1 MSGRSTRGRAP
12 QSAGTLPV
20 TLADVRAA
28 AATIAGAVEKTPL
41 AHSRTLS
48 EICGCTVFLKF
59 ENLQYTA
66 SFKERG
72 ALNKLA
78 RLSPAQ
84 RRAGVIA
91 CSAGNHA
98 QGVAYHAQRLGV
110 PAVIVM
116 PEGTPFTKI
125 SQTRRFGAEVVVKGA
140 DLSEAQDHASAL
152 QRERGLVFV
161 HPYDDAEIIAGQGT
175 IALEMLEGGENLD
188 ALVVPVGG
196 GGLVSGIAVAAK
208 ALKPGIAIFGVEAKL
223 YPAMSQVLRGEEPR
237 AGGVTIA
244 EGIAVKRPGEI
255 TRRIVDALVED
266 ILLVGED
273 ALEQAVLLMLE
284 IEKSVS
290 EGAGAAGLAA
300 VVANRERF
308 AGRRVGIVI
317 SGGNIDARLLSAIL
331 MRGLVRSGRL
341 VRIRVDISDQ
351 PGLLGR
357 VANLIGGAGGNIVE
371 VYHQRL
377 FHDVPLKMA
386 ELDVVIETRD
396 ARHVDEIL
404 AALRAAGLPAN
415 LLSSVTGEE
424 IR

>member
-1 MSGRSTRGRAP
+1 MSTRTPQDRAL
-12 QSAGTLPV
+12 SV
-20 TLADVRAA
+20 TLADIRNA
-28 AATIAGAVEKTPL
+28 AATIAGAVERTPMTL
-41 AHSRTLS
+41 SRTLS
-48 EICGCTVFLKF
+48 DICGCTIVLKF

-98 QGVAYHAQRLGV
+98 QGVAYHAQRLGI

-125 SQTRRFGAEVVVKGA
+125 SQTRKFGAEVVVHGN
-140 DLSEAQDHASAL
+140 DLSESQDHAGKL
-152 QRERGLVFV
+152 QRERDLLFV
-161 HPYDDAEIIAGQGT
+161 HPYDDPDIVAGQGT
-175 IALEMLEGGENLD
+175 IALEMLEGGEKLD

-196 GGLVSGIAVAAK
+196 GGLISGIAVAAK
-208 ALKPGIAIFGVEAKL
+208 ALRPDIALYGVEAAL

-255 TRRIVDALVED
+255 TRKIVKALVED
-266 ILLVGED
+266 VLLVSED
-273 ALEQAVLLMLE
+273 ALKQAVLLMLE
-284 IEKSVS
+284 IEKSVT

-308 AGRRVGIVI
+308 KGKRVGIVI

-341 VRIRVDISDQ
+341 VRVRVDISDQ

-357 VANLIGGAGGNIVE
+357 VANLIGAAGGNIVE

-404 AALRAAGLPAN
+404 VALRAAGLPAN

>member
-1 MSGRSTRGRAP
+1 M
-12 QSAGTLPV
+12 TLPV
-20 TLADVRAA
+20 TVADVRAA
-28 AATIAGAVEKTPL
+28 AATIADAVERTPMT
-41 AHSRTLS
+41 HSRTLS
-48 EICGCTVFLKF
+48 EICGCTVLLKF

-78 RLSPAQ
+78 RLTPAQ
-84 RRAGVIA
+84 RTAGVIA

-98 QGVAYHAQRLGV
+98 QGVAYHAQRLGI

-116 PEGTPFTKI
+116 PNGTPFTKI
-125 SQTRRFGAEVVVKGA
+125 NQTRRFGADVVVHGA
-140 DLSEAQDHASAL
+140 DLSDAQDHADRL
-152 QRERGLVFV
+152 KRERGLVFV
-161 HPYDDAEIIAGQGT
+161 HPYDDPDIIAGQGT
-175 IALEMLEGGENLD
+175 IGLEMLVDDPKLD
-188 ALVVPVGG
+188 VLMVPVGG
-196 GGLVSGIAVAAK
+196 GGLISGIAVAAK
-208 ALKPGIAIFGVEAKL
+208 AVKPEIAVFGVEAAL
-223 YPAMSQVLRGEEPR
+223 YPAMSQVLQGGEPR
-237 AGGVTIA
+237 SGGVTIA
-244 EGIAVKRPGEI
+244 EGIAVKRPGEL
-255 TRRIVDALVED
+255 TRRFVKALVED
-266 ILLVGED
+266 ILLVDED
-273 ALEQAVLLMLE
+273 ALENAVLLMLE
-284 IEKSVS
+284 VEKSIA

-300 VVANRERF
+300 LMAHRPRF
-308 AGRRVGIVI
+308 AGKRVGVVI

-331 MRGLVRSGRL
+331 MRGLVKTGRL

-357 VANLIGGAGGNIVE
+357 VANIIGEAGGNIVE
-371 VYHQRL
+371 VYHQRV

-404 AALRAAGLPAN
+404 SALRGAGLPAN

>member
-1 MSGRSTRGRAP
+1 VTRGRA
-12 QSAGTLPV
+12 LPV
-20 TLADVRAA
+20 TLDDVRAA
-28 AATIAGAVEKTPL
+28 AARIAGAVERTPM

-48 EICGCTVFLKF
+48 QICGCTIFLKF

-72 ALNKLA
+72 ALNKLS
-78 RLSPAQ
+78 RLAPAQ
-84 RRAGVIA
+84 RAAGVIA

-98 QGVAYHAQRLGV
+98 QGVAYHAQRLGI

-116 PEGTPFTKI
+116 PKGTPFTKI
-125 SQTRRFGAEVVVKGA
+125 TQTRRFGAEVVVHGA
-140 DLSEAQDHASAL
+140 DLSDAQDHADQL
-152 QRERGLVFV
+152 CRERGLAFV
-161 HPYDDAEIIAGQGT
+161 HPYDDADIIAGQGT
-175 IALEMLEGGENLD
+175 IALEMLAAVPDLD

-208 ALKPGIAIFGVEAKL
+208 ALKPGIDIYGVEAAL
-223 YPAMSQVLRGEEPR
+223 YPAMSQVLRGEEPH

-255 TRRIVDALVED
+255 TRGIIQVLVED
-266 ILLVGED
+266 VLLVDENV
-273 ALEQAVLLMLE
+273 LENAVLLLLE
-284 IEKSVS
+284 IEKSVA
-290 EGAGAAGLAA
+290 EGAGGAGLAA
-300 VVANRERF
+300 VIANKERF
-308 AGRRVGIVI
+308 AGKRVGIVI

-331 MRGLVRSGRL
+331 MRGLVRTGRL
-341 VRIRVDISDQ
+341 VRVRVDISDQ

-357 VANLIGGAGGNIVE
+357 VANLIGDAGGNIVE
-371 VYHQRL
+371 VYHQRV

>member
-1 MSGRSTRGRAP
+1 MSITA
-12 QSAGTLPV
+12 
-20 TLADVRAA
+20 ADVAA
-28 AATIAGAVEKTPL
+28 ARERIAGQIVATPCL
-41 AHSRTLS
+41 RSQTLS
-48 EICGCTVFLKF
+48 DITGAELWLKF

-78 RLSPAQ
+78 RLSPRQ
-84 RRAGVIA
+84 RRAGVVA

-98 QGVAYHAQRLGV
+98 QGVAYHAQRLGI

-125 SQTRRFGAEVVVKGA
+125 SQTRRFGAEIVVKGA
-140 DLSEAQDHASAL
+140 DLSEAQDHAGTL
-152 QRERGLVFV
+152 QRERSLLFV

-175 IALEMLEGGENLD
+175 IALEMLEGGERLD

-196 GGLVSGIAVAAK
+196 GGLISGISVAAK
-208 ALKPGIAIFGVEAKL
+208 ALQPDITIVGVEAAL

-244 EGIAVKRPGEI
+244 EGIAVKRPGET
-255 TRRIVDALVED
+255 TRKIVDALVKD
-266 ILLVGED
+266 ILLVSED

-284 IEKSVS
+284 IEKSVT
-290 EGAGAAGLAA
+290 EGAGAAALAA

-308 AGRRVGIVI
+308 AGKRVGIVI

-357 VANLIGGAGGNIVE
+357 VANLIGAAGGNIVE

-396 ARHVDEIL
+396 VRHVDEIL
-404 AALRAAGLPAN
+404 AALRASGLPAN

>member
-1 MSGRSTRGRAP
+1 MTAP
-12 QSAGTLPV
+12 ARHDGALPV

-28 AATIAGAVEKTPL
+28 AATIAGAVERTPL

-48 EICGCTVFLKF
+48 EICGCKVFLKF

-78 RLSPAQ
+78 RLAPAQ

-98 QGVAYHAQRLGV
+98 QGIAYHAQRLGI

-140 DLSEAQDHASAL
+140 DLSEAQDHAGAL
-152 QRERGLVFV
+152 QRDRGLVFV
-161 HPYDDAEIIAGQGT
+161 HPYDDPEIIAGQGT
-175 IALEMLEGGENLD
+175 IALEMLEGGEALD

-196 GGLVSGIAVAAK
+196 GGLISGIAVAAK
-208 ALKPGIAIFGVEAKL
+208 ALRPAIAVYGVEAAL
-223 YPAMSQVLRGEEPR
+223 YPAMSQVLRGEDPR

-244 EGIAVKRPGEI
+244 EGIAVKRPGAI
-255 TRRIVDALVED
+255 TRKIVAALVED
-266 ILLVGED
+266 IVLVNEN

-284 IEKSVS
+284 IEKSVT

-300 VVANRERF
+300 VVANRALF
-308 AGRRVGIVI
+308 AGKRVGIVI

-357 VANLIGGAGGNIVE
+357 VANLIGEAGGNIVE

>member
-1 MSGRSTRGRAP
+1 MSARPSTP
-12 QSAGTLPV
+12 GTLPV

-28 AATIAGAVEKTPL
+28 AATIAGAVERTPL

-78 RLSPAQ
+78 HLAPAQ

-98 QGVAYHAQRLGV
+98 QGVAYHAQRLGI

-125 SQTRRFGAEVVVKGA
+125 IQTRRFGADVVVKGA
-140 DLSEAQDHASAL
+140 DLSEAQDHADAL

-161 HPYDDAEIIAGQGT
+161 HPYDDAAIVAGQGT
-175 IALEMLEGGENLD
+175 IALEMLEGGEKLD

-196 GGLVSGIAVAAK
+196 GGLISGIAVAAK
-208 ALKPGIAIFGVEAKL
+208 ALRPDIAIFGVEAAL

-244 EGIAVKRPGEI
+244 EGIAVKRPGEL
-255 TRRIVDALVED
+255 TRKIVAALVED
-266 ILLVGED
+266 IVVVGED

-284 IEKSVS
+284 IEKSVT
-290 EGAGAAGLAA
+290 EGAGAAALAA
-300 VVANRERF
+300 VVANRARF
-308 AGRRVGIVI
+308 AGKRVGIVI
-317 SGGNIDARLLSAIL
+317 SGGNIDARVLSAIL

-357 VANLIGGAGGNIVE
+357 VANLIGNAGGNIVE

-396 ARHVDEIL
+396 PRHVDEIL
-404 AALRAAGLPAN
+404 AVLRAAGLPAN

>member
-1 MSGRSTRGRAP
+1 MSARA
-12 QSAGTLPV
+12 LPV
-20 TLADVRAA
+20 TLADIRAA
-28 AATIAGAVEKTPL
+28 AETIKGAVERTPM

-48 EICGCTVFLKF
+48 EICGCHVLLKF

-78 RLSPAQ
+78 RLSPRQ
-84 RRAGVIA
+84 RGAGVIA

-98 QGVAYHAQRLGV
+98 QGVAYHAQRLGI

-125 SQTRRFGAEVVVKGA
+125 VQTRRFGAEVVVHGA
-140 DLSEAQDHASAL
+140 DLSEAQDHAGTL
-152 QRERGLVFV
+152 QRQRNLLFV
-161 HPYDDAEIIAGQGT
+161 HPYDDPEIIAGQGT
-175 IALEMLEGGENLD
+175 IALEMLEGGEELD

-196 GGLVSGIAVAAK
+196 GGLLSGIAVAAK
-208 ALKPGIAIFGVEAKL
+208 ALKPSIALYGVEAAL
-223 YPAMSQVLRGEEPR
+223 YPAMSQVLRGHEPR

-255 TRRIVDALVED
+255 TRGIVQALVED
-266 ILLVGED
+266 IILVGES

-284 IEKSVS
+284 IEKSVT
-290 EGAGAAGLAA
+290 EGAGAAALAA
-300 VVANRERF
+300 VVAQRERF
-308 AGRRVGIVI
+308 AGKRVGIVV
-317 SGGNIDARLLSAIL
+317 SGGNIDARVLSAIL

-357 VANLIGGAGGNIVE
+357 VANLIGAAGGNIVE

>member
-1 MSGRSTRGRAP
+1 MSARDKQDLA
-12 QSAGTLPV
+12 LPV
-20 TLADVRAA
+20 TLADIRAA
-28 AATIAGAVEKTPL
+28 AATIAGAVERTPMAL
-41 AHSRTLS
+41 SRTLS
-48 EICGCTVFLKF
+48 DICGCTIVLKF

-98 QGVAYHAQRLGV
+98 QGVAYHAQRLGI

-125 SQTRRFGAEVVVKGA
+125 SQTRKFGAEVVVKGA
-140 DLSEAQDHASAL
+140 DLSEAQDHAGKL
-152 QRERGLVFV
+152 QRERDLVFV
-161 HPYDDAEIIAGQGT
+161 HPYDDPDIIAGQGT
-175 IALEMLEGGENLD
+175 IALEMLEGETLD

-196 GGLVSGIAVAAK
+196 GGLISGIAVAAK
-208 ALKPGIAIFGVEAKL
+208 ALKPEIALYGVEAAL
-223 YPAMSQVLRGEEPR
+223 YPAMSQVLHGEEPR

-255 TRRIVDALVED
+255 TRKIVKALVED
-266 ILLVGED
+266 ILLVSED
-273 ALEQAVLLMLE
+273 ALEQGVLLMLE
-284 IEKSVS
+284 IEKSVT
-290 EGAGAAGLAA
+290 EGAGAAALAA

-308 AGRRVGIVI
+308 AGKRVGVVI
-317 SGGNIDARLLSAIL
+317 SGGNIDARVLSAIL

-357 VANLIGGAGGNIVE
+357 VANLIGAAGGNIVE

-404 AALRAAGLPAN
+404 VALRAAGLPAN

>member
-1 MSGRSTRGRAP
+1 MSARA
-12 QSAGTLPV
+12 LPV
-20 TLADVRAA
+20 TFADITSAA
-28 AATIAGAVEKTPL
+28 VTIAGAVERTPM

-48 EICGCTVFLKF
+48 EICGCTIVLKF

-84 RRAGVIA
+84 RKAGVIA

-98 QGVAYHAQRLGV
+98 QGVAYHAQRLGI

-125 SQTRRFGAEVVVKGA
+125 NQTRRFGAEVVVHGA
-140 DLSEAQDHASAL
+140 DLSEAQDRADAL
-152 QRERGLVFV
+152 RQERSLLFV

-175 IALEMLEGGENLD
+175 IALEMLDGGSELD

-196 GGLVSGIAVAAK
+196 GGLISGIAVAAK
-208 ALKPGIAIFGVEAKL
+208 ALKPDIVLYGVEAAL
-223 YPAMSQVLRGEEPR
+223 YPAMSQVLRGAEPR
-237 AGGVTIA
+237 SGGVTIA

-255 TRRIVDALVED
+255 TRKIVKELVED
-266 ILLVGED
+266 ILLVSED

-284 IEKSVS
+284 IEKSVT

-300 VVANRERF
+300 VIANRERF
-308 AGRRVGIVI
+308 KGKRVGIVI
-317 SGGNIDARLLSAIL
+317 SGGNVDARLLSAIL
-331 MRGLVRSGRL
+331 LRGLVRSGRL
-341 VRIRVDISDQ
+341 VRLRVDISDQ

-357 VANLIGGAGGNIVE
+357 VANLIGAAGGNIVE

-396 ARHVDEIL
+396 ARHIDEIL

>member
-1 MSGRSTRGRAP
+1 MSARA
-12 QSAGTLPV
+12 LPV
-20 TLADVRAA
+20 TFADITSAA
-28 AATIAGAVEKTPL
+28 VTIAGAVERTPM

-48 EICGCTVFLKF
+48 EICGCTIVLKF

-84 RRAGVIA
+84 RKAGVIA

-98 QGVAYHAQRLGV
+98 QGVAYHAQRLGI

-125 SQTRRFGAEVVVKGA
+125 NQTRRFGAEVVVHGL
-140 DLSEAQDHASAL
+140 DLSEAQDRADAL
-152 QRERGLVFV
+152 RQERSLLFV

-175 IALEMLEGGENLD
+175 IALEMLDGGSELD

-196 GGLVSGIAVAAK
+196 GGLISGIAVAAK
-208 ALKPGIAIFGVEAKL
+208 ALKPDIVLYGVEAAL
-223 YPAMSQVLRGEEPR
+223 YPAMSQVLRGAEPR

-255 TRRIVDALVED
+255 TRKIVKDLVED
-266 ILLVGED
+266 ILLVSED

-284 IEKSVS
+284 IEKSVT

-300 VVANRERF
+300 VIANRERF
-308 AGRRVGIVI
+308 KGKRVGIVI
-317 SGGNIDARLLSAIL
+317 SGGNVDARLLSAIL
-331 MRGLVRSGRL
+331 LRGLVRSGRL
-341 VRIRVDISDQ
+341 VRLRVDISDQ

-357 VANLIGGAGGNIVE
+357 VANLIGAAGGNIVE

-396 ARHVDEIL
+396 ARHIDEIL

>member
-1 MSGRSTRGRAP
+1 MSLRSTNDP
-12 QSAGTLPV
+12 HTGTLPV

-28 AATIAGAVEKTPL
+28 AATIAGAVERTPL

-48 EICGCTVFLKF
+48 EICGCAVFLKF

-98 QGVAYHAQRLGV
+98 QGVAYHAQRLGI

-125 SQTRRFGAEVVVKGA
+125 SQTRRFGAEVVVEGA
-140 DLSEAQDHASAL
+140 DLSEAQDRAGAL

-175 IALEMLEGGENLD
+175 IALEMLEGGVSLD

-196 GGLVSGIAVAAK
+196 GGLISGIAVAAK
-208 ALKPGIAIFGVEAKL
+208 ALQPGIAIFGVEAKL

-255 TRRIVDALVED
+255 TRKIVDALVED
-266 ILLVGED
+266 VLLVGED

-284 IEKSVS
+284 IEKSVT

-300 VVANRERF
+300 VVANRARF
-308 AGRRVGIVI
+308 AGKRVGIVI

-357 VANLIGGAGGNIVE
+357 VANLIGAAGGNIVE

-396 ARHVDEIL
+396 VRHVDEIL

>member
-1 MSGRSTRGRAP
+1 MTAP
-12 QSAGTLPV
+12 ALPV
-20 TLADVRAA
+20 TIADVRAA
-28 AATIAGAVEKTPL
+28 ADAIAGAVERTPM

-48 EICGCTVFLKF
+48 EICGCAIFLKF

-78 RLSPAQ
+78 RLSPQQ
-84 RRAGVIA
+84 RKSGVIA

-98 QGVAYHAQRLGV
+98 QGVAYHAQRLGI

-116 PEGTPFTKI
+116 PNGTPFMKI
-125 SQTRRFGAEVVVKGA
+125 TQTRRFGAEVVVHGA
-140 DLSEAQDHASAL
+140 DLSDAQDHADVL
-152 QRERGLVFV
+152 RRERGLVFV
-161 HPYDDAEIIAGQGT
+161 HPYDDLDIIAGQGT
-175 IALEMLEGGENLD
+175 IGLEMLAAEPSLD
-188 ALVVPVGG
+188 TLVVPVGG
-196 GGLVSGIAVAAK
+196 GGLISGIAVAAK
-208 ALKPGIAIFGVEAKL
+208 ALKPSIAIIGVEAKL

-237 AGGVTIA
+237 SGGVTIA

-255 TRRIVDALVED
+255 TRRIVRALVED

-273 ALEQAVLLMLE
+273 ALENAVLLMLE
-284 IEKSVS
+284 IEKSVA
-290 EGAGAAGLAA
+290 EGAGGAALAA
-300 VVANRERF
+300 VIANKERF
-308 AGRRVGIVI
+308 AGKRVGVVI

-331 MRGLVRSGRL
+331 MRGLVRTGRL
-341 VRIRVDISDQ
+341 VRVRVDISDQ

-357 VANLIGGAGGNIVE
+357 VANLIGEAGGNIVE

-404 AALRAAGLPAN
+404 ATLRAAGLPAN

>member
-1 MSGRSTRGRAP
+1 MTAP
-12 QSAGTLPV
+12 ALPV
-20 TLADVRAA
+20 TIADVRAA
-28 AATIAGAVEKTPL
+28 ADAIAGAVERTPM

-48 EICGCTVFLKF
+48 QICGCTIFLKF

-78 RLSPAQ
+78 RLSPQQ
-84 RRAGVIA
+84 RKSGVIA

-98 QGVAYHAQRLGV
+98 QGVAYHAQRLGI

-116 PEGTPFTKI
+116 PNGTPFMKI
-125 SQTRRFGAEVVVKGA
+125 TQTRRFGAEVVVHGA
-140 DLSEAQDHASAL
+140 DLSDAQDHADVL
-152 QRERGLVFV
+152 RRERGLVFV
-161 HPYDDAEIIAGQGT
+161 HPYDDPDIIAGQGT
-175 IALEMLEGGENLD
+175 IGLEMLAAEPSLD
-188 ALVVPVGG
+188 TLVVPVGG
-196 GGLVSGIAVAAK
+196 GGLISGIAVAAK
-208 ALKPGIAIFGVEAKL
+208 ALKPSIAIIGVEAKL

-237 AGGVTIA
+237 SGGVTIA

-255 TRRIVDALVED
+255 TRRIVRALVED

-273 ALEQAVLLMLE
+273 ALENAVLLMLE
-284 IEKSVS
+284 IEKSVA
-290 EGAGAAGLAA
+290 EGAGGAALAA
-300 VVANRERF
+300 VIANKERF
-308 AGRRVGIVI
+308 AGKRVGVVI

-331 MRGLVRSGRL
+331 MRGLVRTGRL
-341 VRIRVDISDQ
+341 VRVRVDISDQ

-357 VANLIGGAGGNIVE
+357 VANLIGEAGGNIVE

-404 AALRAAGLPAN
+404 ATLRAAGLPAN

>member
-1 MSGRSTRGRAP
+1 MSARA
-12 QSAGTLPV
+12 LPV
-20 TLADVRAA
+20 TFADITSA
-28 AATIAGAVEKTPL
+28 AATIAGAVERTPM

-48 EICGCTVFLKF
+48 EICGCTIVLKF

-84 RRAGVIA
+84 RKAGVIA

-98 QGVAYHAQRLGV
+98 QGVAYHAQRLGI

-125 SQTRRFGAEVVVKGA
+125 NQTRRFGAEVVVHGA
-140 DLSEAQDHASAL
+140 DLSEAQDRADAL
-152 QRERGLVFV
+152 RRERSLLFV
-161 HPYDDAEIIAGQGT
+161 HPYDDADIIAGQGT
-175 IALEMLEGGENLD
+175 IALEMLDGGSELD

-196 GGLVSGIAVAAK
+196 GGLISGIAVAAK
-208 ALKPGIAIFGVEAKL
+208 ALKPDIVLYGVEAAL
-223 YPAMSQVLRGEEPR
+223 YPAMSQVLRGAEPR

-255 TRRIVDALVED
+255 TREIVKELVED
-266 ILLVGED
+266 ILLVSED

-284 IEKSVS
+284 IEKSVT

-300 VVANRERF
+300 VIANRERF
-308 AGRRVGIVI
+308 KGKRVGIVI
-317 SGGNIDARLLSAIL
+317 SGGNVDARLLSAIL
-331 MRGLVRSGRL
+331 LRGLVRSGRL
-341 VRIRVDISDQ
+341 VRLRVDISDQ

-357 VANLIGGAGGNIVE
+357 VANLIGAAGGNIVE

-396 ARHVDEIL
+396 ARHIDEIL

>member
-1 MSGRSTRGRAP
+1 MSARPSTP
-12 QSAGTLPV
+12 GTLPV

-28 AATIAGAVEKTPL
+28 AATIAGAVERTPL

-78 RLSPAQ
+78 HLAPAQ

-98 QGVAYHAQRLGV
+98 QGVAYHAQRLGI

-125 SQTRRFGAEVVVKGA
+125 IQTRRFGADVVVKGA
-140 DLSEAQDHASAL
+140 DLSEAQDHAGAL

-161 HPYDDAEIIAGQGT
+161 HPYDDAAIVAGQGT
-175 IALEMLEGGENLD
+175 IALEMLEGGEKLD

-196 GGLVSGIAVAAK
+196 GGLISGIAVAAK
-208 ALKPGIAIFGVEAKL
+208 ALRPDIAIFGVEAAL

-244 EGIAVKRPGEI
+244 EGIAVKRPGEL
-255 TRRIVDALVED
+255 TRKIVAALVED
-266 ILLVGED
+266 IVVVGED

-284 IEKSVS
+284 IEKSVT
-290 EGAGAAGLAA
+290 EGAGAAALAA
-300 VVANRERF
+300 VVANRARF
-308 AGRRVGIVI
+308 AGKRVGIVI
-317 SGGNIDARLLSAIL
+317 SGGNIDARVLSAIL

-357 VANLIGGAGGNIVE
+357 VANLIGNAGGNIVE

-396 ARHVDEIL
+396 PRHVDEIL
-404 AALRAAGLPAN
+404 AVLRAAGLPAN

>member
-1 MSGRSTRGRAP
+1 MTRAR
-12 QSAGTLPV
+12 TLPV
-20 TLADVRAA
+20 TEADVRAA
-28 AATIAGAVEKTPL
+28 AAAIAGAVERTPM
-41 AHSRTLS
+41 AQSRTLS
-48 EICGCTVFLKF
+48 EICGCAVFLKF
-59 ENLQYTA
+59 ENQQYTA

-72 ALNKLA
+72 ALNKLL
-78 RLSPAQ
+78 RLSAEQ

-98 QGVAYHAQRLGV
+98 QGVAYHAQRLGI

-116 PEGTPFTKI
+116 PQGTPFTKVT
-125 SQTRRFGAEVVVKGA
+125 QTRRFGAEVVVRGD
-140 DLSEAQDHASAL
+140 DLSDAQDHADAL
-152 QRERGLVFV
+152 RSERGLVFI
-161 HPYDDAEIIAGQGT
+161 HPYDDPHVIAGQGT
-175 IALEMLEGGENLD
+175 IALEMLEAGAALD

-196 GGLVSGIAVAAK
+196 GGLISGIAVAAK
-208 ALKPGIAIFGVEAKL
+208 SIAPGIAVYGVEAAL

-237 AGGVTIA
+237 AGGVTVA

-255 TRRIVDALVED
+255 TRRIVEALVED
-266 ILLVGED
+266 MLLVGED
-273 ALEQAVLLMLE
+273 ALENAVLLMLE
-284 IEKSVS
+284 IEKSVA

-300 VVANRERF
+300 VIANKPLF

-331 MRGLVRSGRL
+331 MRGLVRTGRL

-357 VANLIGGAGGNIVE
+357 VANLIGEAGGNIVE

-396 ARHVDEIL
+396 ARHVDDIL
-404 AALRAAGLPAN
+404 AVLRGAGLPAN
-415 LLSSVTGEE
+415 LLSNVTGEE

>member
-1 MSGRSTRGRAP
+1 MSARA
-12 QSAGTLPV
+12 LPV
-20 TLADVRAA
+20 TFADITSAA
-28 AATIAGAVEKTPL
+28 VTIAGAVERTPM

-48 EICGCTVFLKF
+48 EICGCTIVLKF

-84 RRAGVIA
+84 RKAGVIA

-98 QGVAYHAQRLGV
+98 QGVAYHAQRLGI

-125 SQTRRFGAEVVVKGA
+125 NQTRRFGAEVVVHGA
-140 DLSEAQDHASAL
+140 DLSEAQDRADAL
-152 QRERGLVFV
+152 RQERSLLFV

-175 IALEMLEGGENLD
+175 IALEMLDGGSELD

-196 GGLVSGIAVAAK
+196 GGLISGIAVAAK
-208 ALKPGIAIFGVEAKL
+208 ALKPDIVLYGVEAAL
-223 YPAMSQVLRGEEPR
+223 YPAMSQVLRGAEPR

-255 TRRIVDALVED
+255 TRKIVKDLVED
-266 ILLVGED
+266 ILLVSED

-284 IEKSVS
+284 IEKSVT

-300 VVANRERF
+300 VIANRERF
-308 AGRRVGIVI
+308 KGKRVGIVI
-317 SGGNIDARLLSAIL
+317 SGGNVDARLLSAIL
-331 MRGLVRSGRL
+331 LRGLVRSGRL
-341 VRIRVDISDQ
+341 VRLRVDISDQ

-357 VANLIGGAGGNIVE
+357 VANLIGAAGGNIVE

-396 ARHVDEIL
+396 ARHIDEIL

>member
-1 MSGRSTRGRAP
+1 V
-12 QSAGTLPV
+12 TLPV
-20 TLADVRAA
+20 GINDIRAA
-28 AATIAGAVEKTPL
+28 AQRIEGAVARTPL
-41 AHSRTLS
+41 LHSRTLS
-48 EICGCTVFLKF
+48 EICGTTVVLKF

-72 ALNKLA
+72 ALNKL
-78 RLSPAQ
+78 LQLDPAQ

-98 QGVAYHAQRLGV
+98 QGLAYHASRLGI

-116 PEGTPFTKI
+116 PKDTPFTKVT
-125 SQTRRFGAEVVVKGA
+125 QTQRHGAEVVLHGA
-140 DLSEAQDHASAL
+140 DLSEAQDRADRLCH
-152 QRERGLVFV
+152 ERGLAFV
-161 HPYDDAEIIAGQGT
+161 HPYDDAAIVAGQGS
-175 IALEMLEGGENLD
+175 IGIEMLSADPALD
-188 ALVVPVGG
+188 VIVVPVGG
-196 GGLVSGIAVAAK
+196 GGLISGIAIAAK
-208 ALKPGIAIFGVEAKL
+208 ALKPAIEIVGVEATL

-237 AGGVTIA
+237 AGGVTVA
-244 EGIAVKRPGEI
+244 EGIAVKRPGQL
-255 TRRIVDALVED
+255 TRRIVQALVRD
-266 ILLVGED
+266 ILLVDEN
-273 ALEQAVLLMLE
+273 ALENAVLLMLE
-284 IEKSVS
+284 IEKSVV

-300 VVANRERF
+300 LLAHRARF
-308 AGRRVGIVI
+308 AGKRVGVVI

-341 VRIRVDISDQ
+341 VRIRVDITDQ

-357 VANLIGGAGGNIVE
+357 VANLIGAAGGNIVE

-396 ARHVDEIL
+396 AQHVHEIL
-404 AALRAAGLPAN
+404 GALRAQGLPAN
-415 LLSSVTGEE
+415 LLSSMTGEE

>member
-1 MSGRSTRGRAP
+1 MSARA
-12 QSAGTLPV
+12 LPV
-20 TLADVRAA
+20 TLADIRAA
-28 AATIAGAVEKTPL
+28 AGTIAGAVERTPM
-41 AHSRTLS
+41 AESRTLS
-48 EICGCTVFLKF
+48 EICGCTIVLKF

-84 RRAGVIA
+84 RKAGVIA

-98 QGVAYHAQRLGV
+98 QGVAYHAQRLRI

-125 SQTRRFGAEVVVKGA
+125 SQTRKFGAEVVVRGA
-140 DLSEAQDHASAL
+140 DLSEAQDHAHTL
-152 QRERGLVFV
+152 QHERSLVFV
-161 HPYDDAEIIAGQGT
+161 HPYDDPDIIAGQGT
-175 IALEMLEGGENLD
+175 IALEMLESSDASTRALD
-188 ALVVPVGG
+188 TLVVPIGG
-196 GGLVSGIAVAAK
+196 GGLISGIAVAAK
-208 ALKPGIAIFGVEAKL
+208 AINPKIALYGVESAL

-237 AGGVTIA
+237 SGGVTIA

-255 TRRIVDALVED
+255 TRQIVKSLVED
-266 ILLVGED
+266 VLLVGES

-284 IEKSVS
+284 IEKSVT
-290 EGAGAAGLAA
+290 EGAGAAALAA
-300 VVANRERF
+300 VIANRERF
-308 AGRRVGIVI
+308 AGKRVGIVI
-317 SGGNIDARLLSAIL
+317 SGGNIDARVLSAIL

-351 PGLLGR
+351 PGLLGK
-357 VANLIGGAGGNIVE
+357 VANLIGAAGGNIVE

-404 AALRAAGLPAN
+404 VALRAAGLPAN

>member
-1 MSGRSTRGRAP
+1 MSARDKQDLA
-12 QSAGTLPV
+12 LPV
-20 TLADVRAA
+20 TLADIRAA
-28 AATIAGAVEKTPL
+28 AATIAGAVERTPMAL
-41 AHSRTLS
+41 SRTLS
-48 EICGCTVFLKF
+48 DICGCTIVLKF

-98 QGVAYHAQRLGV
+98 QGVAYHAQRLGI

-125 SQTRRFGAEVVVKGA
+125 SQTRKFGAEVVVKGA
-140 DLSEAQDHASAL
+140 DLSEAQDHAGKL
-152 QRERGLVFV
+152 QRERDLVFV
-161 HPYDDAEIIAGQGT
+161 HPYDDSDIIAGQGT
-175 IALEMLEGGENLD
+175 IALEMLESEALD

-196 GGLVSGIAVAAK
+196 GGLISGIAVAAK
-208 ALKPGIAIFGVEAKL
+208 ALRPGIALYGVEAAL

-255 TRRIVDALVED
+255 TRKIVKALVED
-266 ILLVGED
+266 ILLVSED
-273 ALEQAVLLMLE
+273 ALEQGVLLMLE
-284 IEKSVS
+284 IEKSVT
-290 EGAGAAGLAA
+290 EGAGAAALAA

-308 AGRRVGIVI
+308 AGKRVGVVI
-317 SGGNIDARLLSAIL
+317 SGGNIDARVLSAIL

-357 VANLIGGAGGNIVE
+357 VANLIGAAGGNIVE

-404 AALRAAGLPAN
+404 VALRAAGLPAN

>member
-1 MSGRSTRGRAP
+1 MSARA
-12 QSAGTLPV
+12 LPV
-20 TLADVRAA
+20 TFADITSAA
-28 AATIAGAVEKTPL
+28 VTIAGAVERTPM

-48 EICGCTVFLKF
+48 EICGCTIVLKF

-84 RRAGVIA
+84 RKAGVIA

-98 QGVAYHAQRLGV
+98 QGVAYHAQRLGI

-125 SQTRRFGAEVVVKGA
+125 NQTRRFGAEVVVHGA
-140 DLSEAQDHASAL
+140 DLSEAQDRADAL
-152 QRERGLVFV
+152 RQERSLLFV

-175 IALEMLEGGENLD
+175 IALEMLDGGSELD

-196 GGLVSGIAVAAK
+196 GGLISGIAVAAK
-208 ALKPGIAIFGVEAKL
+208 ALKPNIVLYGVEAAL
-223 YPAMSQVLRGEEPR
+223 YPAMSQVLRGAEPR
-237 AGGVTIA
+237 SGGVTIA

-255 TRRIVDALVED
+255 TRKIVKELVED
-266 ILLVGED
+266 ILLVSED

-284 IEKSVS
+284 IEKSVT

-300 VVANRERF
+300 VIANRERF
-308 AGRRVGIVI
+308 KGKRVGIVI
-317 SGGNIDARLLSAIL
+317 SGGNVDARLLSAIL
-331 MRGLVRSGRL
+331 LRGLVRSGRL
-341 VRIRVDISDQ
+341 VRLRVDISDQ

-357 VANLIGGAGGNIVE
+357 VANLIGAAGGNIVE

-396 ARHVDEIL
+396 ARHIDEIL

>member
-1 MSGRSTRGRAP
+1 MSARD
-12 QSAGTLPV
+12 LPLPI
-20 TLADVRAA
+20 TLADIRSA
-28 AATIAGAVEKTPL
+28 AATIAGAVERTPM

-48 EICGCTVFLKF
+48 EICGCTIFLKF

-84 RRAGVIA
+84 RKAGVIA

-98 QGVAYHAQRLGV
+98 QGVAYHAQRLGI

-125 SQTRRFGAEVVVKGA
+125 SQTRKFGAEVVVHGA
-140 DLSEAQDHASAL
+140 DLSEAQDHAGTL
-152 QRERGLVFV
+152 QRERSLLFV
-161 HPYDDAEIIAGQGT
+161 HPYDDPDIIAGQGT
-175 IALEMLEGGENLD
+175 IALEMIEGGEELD
-188 ALVVPVGG
+188 TLVVPVGG
-196 GGLVSGIAVAAK
+196 GGLLSGIAVAAK
-208 ALKPGIAIFGVEAKL
+208 ALKPGIVLYGVEAAL
-223 YPAMSQVLRGEEPR
+223 YPAMSQVLKGQEPK

-255 TRRIVDALVED
+255 TRGIVKALVED
-266 ILLVGED
+266 IILVGEP

-284 IEKSVS
+284 IEKSVT
-290 EGAGAAGLAA
+290 EGAGAAALAA
-300 VVANRERF
+300 VIAQRERF
-308 AGRRVGIVI
+308 AGKRVGIVI
-317 SGGNIDARLLSAIL
+317 SGGNIDARVLSAIL

-357 VANLIGGAGGNIVE
+357 VANLIGAAGGNIVE

-404 AALRAAGLPAN
+404 VALRAAGLPAN
-415 LLSSVTGEE
+415 LLSSLTGEE

>member
-1 MSGRSTRGRAP
+1 MSAR
-12 QSAGTLPV
+12 TLPV
-20 TLADVRAA
+20 TLADIRSA
-28 AATIAGAVEKTPL
+28 AATIAGAVERTPL

-48 EICGCTVFLKF
+48 EICGCTIFLKF

-78 RLSPAQ
+78 KLSAVQ
-84 RRAGVIA
+84 RKAGVIA

-98 QGVAYHAQRLGV
+98 QGVAYHAQRLGI

-116 PEGTPFTKI
+116 PEGTPFNKI
-125 SQTRRFGAEVVVKGA
+125 SQTRKFGAEVVVHGS
-140 DLSEAQDHASAL
+140 DLSEAQDHAGTL
-152 QRERGLVFV
+152 QRERSLLFV
-161 HPYDDAEIIAGQGT
+161 HPYDDVDIIAGQGT
-175 IALEMLEGGENLD
+175 IALEMLEGGEELD

-196 GGLVSGIAVAAK
+196 GGLLSGIAVAAK
-208 ALKPGIAIFGVEAKL
+208 ALKPKIALYGVEAAL
-223 YPAMSQVLRGEEPR
+223 YPAMSQVLRGEEPK

-255 TRRIVDALVED
+255 TRGIVKALVED
-266 ILLVGED
+266 IILVGEA

-284 IEKSVS
+284 IEKSVT
-290 EGAGAAGLAA
+290 EGAGAAALAA
-300 VVANRERF
+300 VVAQRERF
-308 AGRRVGIVI
+308 AGKRVGIVI
-317 SGGNIDARLLSAIL
+317 SGGNIDARVLSAIL

-357 VANLIGGAGGNIVE
+357 VANLIGAAGGNIVE

-396 ARHVDEIL
+396 VRHVDEIL
-404 AALRAAGLPAN
+404 AALRASGLPAN

>member
-1 MSGRSTRGRAP
+1 MSARAP
-12 QSAGTLPV
+12 HDRAPPGGTLPV
-20 TLADVRAA
+20 TLADIRAA
-28 AATIAGAVEKTPL
+28 AATIAGAVERTPL

-48 EICGCTVFLKF
+48 EICGCTVLLKF

-98 QGVAYHAQRLGV
+98 QGVAYHAQRLGI

-125 SQTRRFGAEVVVKGA
+125 GQTRRFGADVVVKGA
-140 DLSEAQDHASAL
+140 DLSEAQDHAAAL

-161 HPYDDAEIIAGQGT
+161 HPYDDPEIIAGQGT
-175 IALEMLEGGENLD
+175 IALEMLEGGEALD

-196 GGLVSGIAVAAK
+196 GGLISGIAAAAK
-208 ALKPGIAIFGVEAKL
+208 ALRPELAVYGVEAAL

-255 TRRIVDALVED
+255 TRAMIAALVED
-266 ILLVGED
+266 ILLVSEN

-284 IEKSVS
+284 IEKSVT

-300 VVANRERF
+300 VVANRARF
-308 AGRRVGIVI
+308 AGKRVGIVI

-341 VRIRVDISDQ
+341 VRVRVDISDQ
-351 PGLLGR
+351 PGLLGK
-357 VANLIGGAGGNIVE
+357 VANLIGAAGGNIVE

>member
-1 MSGRSTRGRAP
+1 MSARS
-12 QSAGTLPV
+12 LPV
-20 TLADVRAA
+20 TLADIRSAA
-28 AATIAGAVEKTPL
+28 ETIKGAVERTPM
-41 AHSRTLS
+41 AQSRTLS
-48 EICGCTVFLKF
+48 EICGCTIFLKF

-78 RLSPAQ
+78 KLSAAQ
-84 RRAGVIA
+84 RKAGVIA

-98 QGVAYHAQRLGV
+98 QGVAYHAQRLGI

-116 PEGTPFTKI
+116 PEGTPFNKI
-125 SQTRRFGAEVVVKGA
+125 NQTRKFGAEVVVHGA
-140 DLSEAQDHASAL
+140 DLSEAQDHAGKL
-152 QRERGLVFV
+152 QHERGLLFV
-161 HPYDDAEIIAGQGT
+161 HPYDDPDIIAGQGT
-175 IALEMLEGGENLD
+175 IGLEMLEGGDELD

-196 GGLVSGIAVAAK
+196 GGLLSGIAVAAK
-208 ALKPGIAIFGVEAKL
+208 ALKPKIALYGVEAAL
-223 YPAMSQVLRGEEPR
+223 YPAMSQVLRGEEPK

-255 TRRIVDALVED
+255 TRTIVKALVED
-266 ILLVGED
+266 VILVGES

-284 IEKSVS
+284 IEKSVT
-290 EGAGAAGLAA
+290 EGAGAAALAA
-300 VVANRERF
+300 VIAQRERF
-308 AGRRVGIVI
+308 RGKRVGIVI
-317 SGGNIDARLLSAIL
+317 SGGNIDARVLSAIL

-357 VANLIGGAGGNIVE
+357 VANLIGAAGGNIVE

-396 ARHVDEIL
+396 VRHVDEIL
-404 AALRAAGLPAN
+404 VALRAAGLPAN

>member
-1 MSGRSTRGRAP
+1 MSARA
-12 QSAGTLPV
+12 LPV
-20 TLADVRAA
+20 TFADITSAA
-28 AATIAGAVEKTPL
+28 VTIAGAVERTPM

-48 EICGCTVFLKF
+48 EICGCTIVLKF

-84 RRAGVIA
+84 RKAGVIA

-98 QGVAYHAQRLGV
+98 QGVAYHAQRLGI

-125 SQTRRFGAEVVVKGA
+125 NQTRRFGAEVVVQGA
-140 DLSEAQDHASAL
+140 DLSEAQDRADAL
-152 QRERGLVFV
+152 RQERSLLFV

-175 IALEMLEGGENLD
+175 IALEMLDGGSELD

-196 GGLVSGIAVAAK
+196 GGLISGIAVAAK
-208 ALKPGIAIFGVEAKL
+208 ALKPDIVLYGVEAAL
-223 YPAMSQVLRGEEPR
+223 YPAMSQVLRGAEPR

-255 TRRIVDALVED
+255 TRKIVKDLVED
-266 ILLVGED
+266 ILLVSED

-284 IEKSVS
+284 IEKSVT

-300 VVANRERF
+300 VIANRERF
-308 AGRRVGIVI
+308 KGKRVGIVI
-317 SGGNIDARLLSAIL
+317 SGGNVDARLLSAIL
-331 MRGLVRSGRL
+331 LRGLVRSGRL
-341 VRIRVDISDQ
+341 VRLRVDISDQ

-357 VANLIGGAGGNIVE
+357 VANLIGAAGGNIVE

-396 ARHVDEIL
+396 ARHIDEIL

>member
-1 MSGRSTRGRAP
+1 MSDRA
-12 QSAGTLPV
+12 LPV
-20 TLADVRAA
+20 TLADIRSA
-28 AATIAGAVEKTPL
+28 AATIAGAVERTPMTV
-41 AHSRTLS
+41 SRTLS
-48 EICGCTVFLKF
+48 DICGCAIVLKF

-98 QGVAYHAQRLGV
+98 QGVAYHAQRLGI

-125 SQTRRFGAEVVVKGA
+125 SQTRKFGAEVVVHGT
-140 DLSEAQDHASAL
+140 DLSESQDHAGKL
-152 QRERGLVFV
+152 QRERDLLFV
-161 HPYDDAEIIAGQGT
+161 HPYDDPDIIAGQGT
-175 IALEMLEGGENLD
+175 IALEMLEGGDKLD

-196 GGLVSGIAVAAK
+196 GGLISGIAVAVK
-208 ALKPGIAIFGVEAKL
+208 ALKPDIAIYGVEARL

-255 TRRIVDALVED
+255 TRKIVKSLVED
-266 ILLVGED
+266 VLLVSED

-284 IEKSVS
+284 IEKSVT

-308 AGRRVGIVI
+308 KGKRVGIVI

-331 MRGLVRSGRL
+331 MRGLVRAGKL
-341 VRIRVDISDQ
+341 VRVRVDISDQ

-357 VANLIGGAGGNIVE
+357 VANLIGAAGGNIVE

-404 AALRAAGLPAN
+404 VALRAAGLPAN

>member
-1 MSGRSTRGRAP
+1 MSARA
-12 QSAGTLPV
+12 LPV
-20 TLADVRAA
+20 TFADITSA
-28 AATIAGAVEKTPL
+28 AATIAGAVERTPM

-48 EICGCTVFLKF
+48 EICGCTIVLKF

-84 RRAGVIA
+84 RKAGVIA

-98 QGVAYHAQRLGV
+98 QGVAYHAQRLGI

-125 SQTRRFGAEVVVKGA
+125 NQTRRFGAEVVVHGA
-140 DLSEAQDHASAL
+140 DLSEAQDRADAL
-152 QRERGLVFV
+152 RRERSLLFV
-161 HPYDDAEIIAGQGT
+161 HPYDDADIIAGQGT
-175 IALEMLEGGENLD
+175 IALEMLDGGSELD

-196 GGLVSGIAVAAK
+196 GGLISGIAVAAK
-208 ALKPGIAIFGVEAKL
+208 ALKPDIVLYGVEAAL
-223 YPAMSQVLRGEEPR
+223 YPAMSQVLRGAEPR

-255 TRRIVDALVED
+255 TREIVKELVED
-266 ILLVGED
+266 ILLVSED
-273 ALEQAVLLMLE
+273 ALEQAVQLMLE
-284 IEKSVS
+284 IEKSVT

-300 VVANRERF
+300 VIANRERF
-308 AGRRVGIVI
+308 KGKRVGIVI
-317 SGGNIDARLLSAIL
+317 SGGNVDARLLSAIL
-331 MRGLVRSGRL
+331 LRGLVRSGRL
-341 VRIRVDISDQ
+341 VRLRVDISDQ

-357 VANLIGGAGGNIVE
+357 VANLIGAAGGNIVE

-396 ARHVDEIL
+396 ARHIDEIL

>member
-1 MSGRSTRGRAP
+1 M
-12 QSAGTLPV
+12 TLPV
-20 TLADVRAA
+20 AAADIRAA
-28 AATIAGAVEKTPL
+28 AATIAGAVERTPMTV
-41 AHSRTLS
+41 SRTLS
-48 EICGCTVFLKF
+48 EICGCTVVLKF

-78 RLSPAQ
+78 GLTAAQ
-84 RRAGVIA
+84 RRGGVIA

-98 QGVAYHAQRLGV
+98 QGVAYHAQRLGI

-116 PEGTPFTKI
+116 PNGTPFTKI
-125 SQTRRFGAEVVVKGA
+125 SQTRRFGAEVVVHGA
-140 DLSEAQDHASAL
+140 DLSEAQDHANRL
-152 QRERGLVFV
+152 MGERSLVFV
-161 HPYDDAEIIAGQGT
+161 HPYDDPAIIAGQGT
-175 IALEMLEGGENLD
+175 VGLEMLEADPALD
-188 ALVVPVGG
+188 ALLVPVGG
-196 GGLVSGIAVAAK
+196 GGLISGVAIAAK
-208 ALKPGIAIFGVEAKL
+208 ALKPGIAVFGAEAAL

-255 TRRIVDALVED
+255 TRAIVKALVED
-266 ILLVGED
+266 VLLVNED
-273 ALEQAVLLMLE
+273 ALENAVLLMLE
-284 IEKSVS
+284 VEKSIA

-300 VVANRERF
+300 LLAHRKRF
-308 AGRRVGIVI
+308 AGKRVGVVI

-331 MRGLVRSGRL
+331 MRGLVRTGRL

-357 VANLIGGAGGNIVE
+357 VANLIGEAGGNIVE
-371 VYHQRL
+371 VYHQRV

-396 ARHVDEIL
+396 ARHVDAIL
-404 AALRAAGLPAN
+404 SALRDAGLPAN
-415 LLSSVTGEE
+415 LLSNVTGEE

>member
-1 MSGRSTRGRAP
+1 MSGARAP
-12 QSAGTLPV
+12 RDRALPV
-20 TLADVRAA
+20 TLADVRSA
-28 AATIAGAVEKTPL
+28 AATIAGAVERTPM

-48 EICGCTVFLKF
+48 EICGCTIVLKF

-78 RLSPAQ
+78 RLSQAQ
-84 RRAGVIA
+84 RSAGVIA

-98 QGVAYHAQRLGV
+98 QGVAYHAQRLGI

-125 SQTRRFGAEVVVKGA
+125 SQTRRFGAEVVVEGA
-140 DLSEAQDHASAL
+140 DLSEAQDHAEIL
-152 QRERGLVFV
+152 RRQRDLLFV
-161 HPYDDAEIIAGQGT
+161 HPYDDPDIIAGAGT
-175 IALEMLEGGENLD
+175 IALEMLEGGGELD

-196 GGLVSGIAVAAK
+196 GGLIAGIAVAAK
-208 ALKPGIAIFGVEAKL
+208 ALKPGIALYGVEAAL
-223 YPAMSQVLRGEEPR
+223 YPAMSQVLRGAEPR
-237 AGGVTIA
+237 SGGVTIA

-255 TRRIVDALVED
+255 TRKIVKELVED
-266 ILLVGED
+266 VVLVSED
-273 ALEQAVLLMLE
+273 ALEEAVLLMLE
-284 IEKSVS
+284 IEKSVT

-300 VVANRERF
+300 VIANRERF
-308 AGRRVGIVI
+308 KGKRVGIVI

-341 VRIRVDISDQ
+341 VRVRVDISDQ

-357 VANLIGGAGGNIVE
+357 VANLIGAAGGNIVE

-404 AALRAAGLPAN
+404 VALRAAGLPAN